1 MPKEILEKYFEQLRK
16 YVNVLNVNIGDE
28 ITNGTKTGRRAIVV
42 YVSKKKKLD
51 ELKHGERLP
60 DTIEG
65 IPVDVIELTSDYEL
79 GDTAPSHLKPKIQ
92 KRIAGGVKR

>member
-28 ITNGTKTGRRAIVV
+28 ITNGINTGRRAIVV

-51 ELKHGERLP
+51 ELKHEERLP
-60 DTIEG
+60 DTIEDV
-65 IPVDVIELTSDYEL
+65 PVDVIELASDYEL
-79 GDTAPSHLKPKIQ
+79 GDTAPSHLKPEIQ